1 MVTFKQRPE
10 QAMLKTQVN
19 QAEIRRFT
27 GPVVEHAGQGI
38 SKELKRSA
46 SPDWSPEV
54 QNIRGREMWKS
65 GQREARS

>member
-19 QAEIRRFT
+19 QAEISRFR

-38 SKELKRSA
+38 SKEQRRSA
-46 SPDWSPEV
+46 SPDWSP
-54 QNIRGREMWKS
+54 QGREMWRL
-65 GQREARS
+65 GQREATS